1 MKVLQNK
8 TLWIATAL
16 VVLMAMTRF
25 NHFGSSVAL
34 PDASYAVFF
43 LGGLFLGRVRAA
55 LAILALLL
63 VEAALVDFYAI
74 NFAGVSGWCVTSA
87 YGFLVFAYSALWYV
101 GRWYAPRHD
110 LSGKGML
117 GLFAAAVAAGSLA
130 FVIAN
135 VSFYLLA
142 GYFDSMSVGSDLH
155 RLCCRCSDGIRP
167 PDGQAGK
174 QYQSRL
180 MSYRHVSNVPEESSA
195 QLGCVCA
202 VTRLS
207 TSGRFSRSSR

>member
-16 VVLMAMTRF
+16 VALMAMTRF

-55 LAILALLL
+55 LAILAVLL
-63 VEAALVDFYAI
+63 VGAAMVDYYAI
-74 NFAGVSGWCVTSA
+74 NFAGVSGWCVTQA
-87 YGFLVFAYSALWYV
+87 YGFLVFAYSALWFV

-117 GLFAAAVAAGSLA
+117 GLLAAAVAAGSLA

-142 GYFDSMSVGSDLH
+142 GYFGSMSVADFSASVAQYYGSYVTVAVIYI
-155 RLCCRCSDGIRP
+155 G
-167 PDGQAGK
+167 
-174 QYQSRL
+174 
-180 MSYRHVSNVPEESSA
+180 
-195 QLGCVCA
+195 CA
-202 VTRLS
+202 VIVQMLHAMLT
-207 TSGRFSRSSR
+207 GKAAHDSRAV

>member
-1 MKVLQNK
+1 MRFQQNK
-8 TLWIATAL
+8 TLWIAAAL
-16 VVLMAMTRF
+16 VSLMALTRY
-25 NHFGSSVAL
+25 NHFGSVAAL

-63 VEAALVDFYAI
+63 VEAALVDYYAI
-74 NFAGVSGWCVTSA
+74 NFAGISGWCVTQA
-87 YGFLVFAYSALWYV
+87 YGFLVFSYSALWFV

-130 FVIAN
+130 FVVAN

-142 GYFDSMSVGSDLH
+142 GYFGSMGVAEFTASVAQYYGSYVAVAVLYIGVAVVLQLLLAMLAGRH
-155 RLCCRCSDGIRP
+155 QG
-167 PDGQAGK
+167 AGK
-174 QYQSRL
+174 
-180 MSYRHVSNVPEESSA
+180 
-195 QLGCVCA
+195 A
-202 VTRLS
+202 V
-207 TSGRFSRSSR
+207 

>member
-16 VVLMAMTRF
+16 VALMAMTRF

-55 LAILALLL
+55 LAILAVLL
-63 VEAALVDFYAI
+63 VGAAMVDYYAI
-74 NFAGVSGWCVTSA
+74 NFAGVSGWCVTQA
-87 YGFLVFAYSALWYV
+87 YSFLVFAYSALWFV

-142 GYFDSMSVGSDLH
+142 GYFGSMSIAEFTASVAQYYGSYVTVAVIYI
-155 RLCCRCSDGIRP
+155 G
-167 PDGQAGK
+167 
-174 QYQSRL
+174 
-180 MSYRHVSNVPEESSA
+180 
-195 QLGCVCA
+195 CA
-202 VTRLS
+202 VIVQMLHAMLTGK
-207 TSGRFSRSSR
+207 TTHDSRAV

>member
-142 GYFDSMSVGSDLH
+142 GYFDSMSVADFTASVAQYYGSYVTVAVIYI
-155 RLCCRCSDGIRP
+155 G
-167 PDGQAGK
+167 
-174 QYQSRL
+174 
-180 MSYRHVSNVPEESSA
+180 
-195 QLGCVCA
+195 CA
-202 VTRLS
+202 VVAQMGYALLTGKPGNS
-207 TSGRFSRSSR
+207 TKAV

>member
-16 VVLMAMTRF
+16 VALMAMTRF

-43 LGGLFLGRVRAA
+43 LGGLFLGRVRGA

-63 VEAALVDFYAI
+63 VEAALVDYYAI
-74 NFAGVSGWCVTSA
+74 NFAGVSGWCVTQA
-87 YGFLVFAYSALWYV
+87 YGFLIFAYSALWYV

-110 LSGKGML
+110 LSGKGVL

-142 GYFDSMSVGSDLH
+142 GYFGSMSVADFTASVSQYYGSYVTVAVIYI
-155 RLCCRCSDGIRP
+155 G
-167 PDGQAGK
+167 
-174 QYQSRL
+174 
-180 MSYRHVSNVPEESSA
+180 
-195 QLGCVCA
+195 CA
-202 VTRLS
+202 VVVQMLHAMLIGKTQRD
-207 TSGRFSRSSR
+207 SRAV